1 MFVVFEGIDG
11 SGKTTISN
19 RVAERLR
26 ADGLRVEHVREGGR
40 FASAVTQGIREF
52 CRDTRNL
59 ALGPR
64 AEFLLYAARD
74 VQLLEEALEPALRRA
89 DVVVADR
96 FLYSAEVLGRFG
108 RGLPDEIVRPVLES
122 AANGVQPD
130 LVFLIDVDPSV
141 ARGRRKIAKI
151 LTGDTRPPSRKGLT
165 GSGMQV
171 RLRDGYREL
180 AARDPRR
187 WIVMDN
193 NDQDLTVIINQ
204 ILGVIHTARA
214 KGVDAA
220 VARAHDTAPPP
231 RTPPAPAATPKD
243 ALRTFLAWVD
253 HRAVREPQLAA
264 YVLAGLSGHGI
275 DDRRIGLAARAP
287 QIIAR
292 GLRGLSDAVSWDLR
306 RRLWAA
312 APDAVALSLEEEAA
326 EATEAW
332 RLRELLADV
341 VPAEVALS
349 LEGLDDEE
357 AWRARERLYPKAPD
371 AVVASLALLDVP
383 RAWAMREQWLAERNL
398 NDERGWPAS
407 YELSRIVARSI
418 TGLDDD
424 RAWSLRKAARASAPV
439 AAIVSLKG
447 LHSDRAWHWRQR
459 YLARAPKP
467 VFATLAGFDDMRAW
481 TMRMGMV
488 ARCREALDGITGMDH
503 PIAWEIREAS
513 LDVWPSTVV
522 KSLGVL
528 VIGGRGD
535 EMLRR
540 ALAAYPE
547 NISLLKHSAA
557 IATGGHLTPHVM
569 AA

>member
-11 SGKTTISN
+11 SGKTTVSN

-74 VQLLEEALEPALRRA
+74 VQLLEEALEPALSRA

-96 FLYSAEVLGRFG
+96 FLYSAEVLARFG
-108 RGLPDEIVRPVLES
+108 RGLPESNVRPVLE
-122 AANGVQPD
+122 AAADGVEPD

-141 ARGRRKIAKI
+141 ARGRRKITKI

-171 RLRDGYREL
+171 RLRNGYREL
-180 AARDPRR
+180 AARDPQR
-187 WIVMDN
+187 WIVVDN
-193 NDQDLTVIINQ
+193 NDQDLAVVINH
-204 ILGVIHTARA
+204 ILAIVRTARA
-214 KGVDAA
+214 QGVAAA
-220 VARAHDTAPPP
+220 VAHAHLTGLRSPTAP
-231 RTPPAPAATPKD
+231 ASAATPKD
-243 ALRTFLAWVD
+243 ALAAFLEWVD

-264 YVLAGLSGHGI
+264 YVLAGLSGHDI
-275 DDRRIGLAARAP
+275 DDRRIALAQSAP
-287 QIIAR
+287 HVIAR

-306 RRLWAA
+306 RRLCDT
-312 APDAVALSLEEEAA
+312 APQGVALSLEEEAA

-332 RLRELLADV
+332 RLRAVLADL
-341 VPAEVALS
+341 VPIEVALS
-349 LEGLDDEE
+349 LEGLDDDE
-357 AWRARERLYPKAPD
+357 AWAMRAQLYPQAPD
-371 AVVASLALLDVP
+371 AVMASLALLDVP
-383 RAWAMREQWLAERNL
+383 RAWAMRERWLAERNL
-398 NDERGWPAS
+398 DTDIVWPAA
-407 YELSRIVARSI
+407 YELSRVVARSI
-418 TGLDDD
+418 TGLDGD
-424 RAWSLRKAARASAPV
+424 RAWSLRKAARAAAPV

-447 LHSDRAWHWRQR
+447 LHSDRAWRWRER

-481 TMRMGMV
+481 TMRQALV
-488 ARCREALDGITGMDH
+488 ARCREALDGIIGMDH

-513 LDVWPSTVV
+513 LDAWPSTVV

-528 VIGGRGD
+528 VSGTRGD
-535 EMLRR
+535 DMLRR
-540 ALAAYPE
+540 AVAAHPE